1 MKRRISALLLVIVL
15 LLAVSLPVSA
25 AKTEYII
32 DETNKLSEQ
41 QLTELNSLAEQ
52 LSKSV
57 GYTLVY
63 AYTNADSNE
72 FKSLASSYGTGS
84 DSNQVVLI
92 ENDDYW
98 NIFTFGKAE
107 EIIDVD
113 TATTIHDD
121 FSEIDVLSEAI
132 ELYLKE
138 TADVIS
144 KSIVPISLPEGTDGA
159 EPVVI
164 ADADGAD
171 GADGTDGDATVISVN
186 PPRVVDNG
194 ELLSD
199 DEEQAL
205 AQKLDEI
212 SERQQMDVV
221 VVTTNSLDGKSAMAY
236 ADDYFDYNGY
246 GMGENRDGILMLVSM
261 EDRDYWL
268 STRGYG
274 ITVFTD
280 AGIDYISEQFK
291 SYLSDGEYVK
301 AFDTFADLCDSFITQ
316 AKTDRPY
323 DRSNLPK
330 EPFNVFLSIIIALVA
345 GFVIAFVVTGIMK
358 SKLKSVHFQAAAGT
372 YVKQGSMNVTESRDL
387 FLYSTVN
394 RVAKPKNEDSGSSTH
409 TSSSGA
415 THGGG
420 GGKF

>member
-113 TATTIHDD
+113 TATTIYDD

-171 GADGTDGDATVISVN
+171 GHTD
-186 PPRVVDNG
+186 
-194 ELLSD
+194 
-199 DEEQAL
+199 
-205 AQKLDEI
+205 
-212 SERQQMDVV
+212 
-221 VVTTNSLDGKSAMAY
+221 
-236 ADDYFDYNGY
+236 
-246 GMGENRDGILMLVSM
+246 
-261 EDRDYWL
+261 
-268 STRGYG
+268 
-274 ITVFTD
+274 
-280 AGIDYISEQFK
+280 
-291 SYLSDGEYVK
+291 
-301 AFDTFADLCDSFITQ
+301 
-316 AKTDRPY
+316 
-323 DRSNLPK
+323 
-330 EPFNVFLSIIIALVA
+330 
-345 GFVIAFVVTGIMK
+345 
-358 SKLKSVHFQAAAGT
+358 
-372 YVKQGSMNVTESRDL
+372 
-387 FLYSTVN
+387 
-394 RVAKPKNEDSGSSTH
+394 
-409 TSSSGA
+409 
-415 THGGG
+415 
-420 GGKF
+420 